1 MTMIKIIVAIGWD
14 VTRVMLYFF
23 PLLMLILKK
32 SEWILMSDENAITL
46 YAKALFAK
54 TVIWEN

>member
-1 MTMIKIIVAIGWD
+1 MIKIIVAKVWD

-46 YAKALFAK
+46 YAKTLFAK